1 MKQVTFRILI
11 TAALLSLIV
20 FSMPSCLN
28 DKADD
33 TAQPNCDSSYFVQS
47 IKPIYITNCYDPDN
61 NGSCHN
67 ENAAS
72 QRGNYSVYEAR
83 LDGIQS
89 RLEKMK
95 VRLNLPITDPE
106 HMPMSKVLTV
116 DDLKTLNDWLDAGG
130 KYCR

>member
-1 MKQVTFRILI
+1 MKQVTFKVLI
-11 TAALLSLIV
+11 TVALLSLIV

-33 TAQPNCDSSYFVQS
+33 ITPNCDSSYFVMS
-47 IKPIYITNCYDPDN
+47 IKPIFIINCYDPDN

-72 QRGNYSVYEAR
+72 ERGNYSVYDAKA
-83 LDGIQS
+83 DGIQS
-89 RLEKMK
+89 RLDKMK
-95 VRLNLPITDPE
+95 IRLNLPVTDPE
-106 HMPMSKVLTV
+106 HMPLSKVLTI

-130 KYCR
+130 HYCR